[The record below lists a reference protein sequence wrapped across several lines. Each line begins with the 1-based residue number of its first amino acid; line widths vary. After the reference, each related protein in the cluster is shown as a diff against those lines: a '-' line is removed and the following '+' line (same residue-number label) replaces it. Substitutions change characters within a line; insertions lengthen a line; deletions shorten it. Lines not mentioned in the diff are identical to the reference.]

1 MDLDEKISH
10 RSKDQKFI
18 SLGLPNDFTYL
29 LKIDI
34 HKKGTLVKYLY
45 SYIVDKPS
53 LNAIVLKFLAKK
65 NFDNGIEAF
74 LKNPQAGI
82 TLEPK

>member
-1 MDLDEKISH
+1 MELDEKISH

-65 NFDNGIEAF
+65 ILIMGLRLF
-74 LKNPQAGI
+74 
-82 TLEPK
+82 